1 MLDVA
6 RPAGPDALGAV
17 LGLATADDPAGAM
30 ALARH
35 PPRGEQ
41 PPRRA
46 TRSMRVGVVGEIP
59 PARRSRV
66 GRRPAPVAVGP
77 RDRLGQ
83 RLPDPPRKVGLMR
96 LAPRLV
102 LAFGFV
108 AALSVAGLGVVVRED
123 QRATETDRFEQEVK
137 SACDRVVAEIGRQA
151 ESDRKLVAGECQS
164 GELVDRALIWLEA
177 GALDDEHRLALSRL
191 VPDERQAFD
200 LDELV
205 LATADGD
212 RLGQDPMTLLN
223 LSRSEVAALVG
234 GDVAH
239 FALRV
244 SRDPA
249 QIAVTARCRKPGAGG
264 AAVGL
269 IGARHL
275 APVVERL
282 GKTLDT
288 AVTLG
293 DPPPASSDVAQASCS
308 LRDAAGAS
316 AVVVVSKSKAELLR
330 NLARIDQTTVYAALA
345 ATAVALLLAVLLAR
359 SLGGPIA
366 ELAAE
371 ARKVASGEARP
382 LEVRG
387 AGEIAELAQAFD
399 TMLVDLEATRRRLA
413 ATSRVAAWREVARR
427 VAHEIKNPLA
437 PIRAAVETLRR
448 LRARQDPEFDAY
460 FDQATR
466 TVLDEVARIAG
477 IVTEF
482 TRFARLPPPRP
493 EDFDL
498 VEVARQ
504 VVQMHQAAGAALPTG
519 GAAALPSDGSPS
531 VTLTVK
537 GAPPT
542 VRADR
547 DQITRVLTNL
557 VQNALDAVKDQG
569 QGGRVEL
576 TVGSLGPA
584 QIFVIVSDNGPGL
597 SPAIASRLF
606 EPYATSKPHGTGLGL
621 AIAQRIAI
629 EHDGEL
635 SHLAPL
641 ADGSLPGSGS
651 GSGSGSERSASGAT
665 FRLVLPVRGP
675 QVPADAGAPPSGG
688 SG

>member
-1 MLDVA
+1 
-6 RPAGPDALGAV
+6 
-17 LGLATADDPAGAM
+17 
-30 ALARH
+30 
-35 PPRGEQ
+35 
-41 PPRRA
+41 
-46 TRSMRVGVVGEIP
+46 
-59 PARRSRV
+59 
-66 GRRPAPVAVGP
+66 
-77 RDRLGQ
+77 
-83 RLPDPPRKVGLMR
+83 MR

-102 LAFGFV
+102 IAFGFV

-123 QRATETDRFEQEVK
+123 QRATETKRFEQEVTR
-137 SACDRVVAEIGRQA
+137 ACDRVVAEIGRQG
-151 ESDRKLVAGECQS
+151 ESDRKLVAGACQS

-177 GALDDEHRLALSRL
+177 GTLDDERRLALSRL
-191 VPDERQAFD
+191 VPEERQAFD

-223 LSRSEVAALVG
+223 LPRSDVTALVA

-244 SRDPA
+244 SGDPA
-249 QIAVTARCRKPGAGG
+249 KIALTTRCRKLGAGG
-264 AAVGL
+264 VAVGL
-269 IGARHL
+269 VGARRL
-275 APVVERL
+275 GPVVERL

-288 AVTLG
+288 GVTLG
-293 DPPPASSDVAQASCS
+293 DPPPASSDIAQASCA
-308 LRDAAGAS
+308 LRDASGAS
-316 AVVVVSKSKAELLR
+316 AVVVVSKSKAELQR
-330 NLARIDQTTVYAALA
+330 NLARIDQTTVYAGLA

-382 LEVRG
+382 LRVRG

-493 EDFDL
+493 EELDL

-504 VVQMHQAAGAALPTG
+504 VVQMHESGETGETGETGDAASS
-519 GAAALPSDGSPS
+519 SDARAPRARITLS
-531 VTLTVK
+531 VE
-537 GAPPT
+537 GQPPP

-547 DQITRVLTNL
+547 DQIARVLTNL
-557 VQNALDAVKDQG
+557 VQNALDAVSSQG
-569 QGGRVEL
+569 ASGRVAV
-576 TVGSLGPA
+576 TVGRLDPG
-584 QIFVIVSDNGPGL
+584 QVFVSVTDNGPGL
-597 SPAIASRLF
+597 SPAMAPRLF

-635 SHLAPL
+635 SHLAAKGPEG
-641 ADGSLPGSGS
+641 ARGG
-651 GSGSGSERSASGAT
+651 ERGERAEPRQATRGAT
-665 FRLVLPVRGP
+665 FRLVLPIRGP
-675 QVPADAGAPPSGG
+675 ASPPPPTDTRAPPSGG
-688 SG
+688 SA

>member
-1 MLDVA
+1 
-6 RPAGPDALGAV
+6 
-17 LGLATADDPAGAM
+17 
-30 ALARH
+30 
-35 PPRGEQ
+35 
-41 PPRRA
+41 
-46 TRSMRVGVVGEIP
+46 
-59 PARRSRV
+59 
-66 GRRPAPVAVGP
+66 
-77 RDRLGQ
+77 
-83 RLPDPPRKVGLMR
+83 MR

-102 LAFGFV
+102 IAFGFV
-108 AALSVAGLGVVVRED
+108 AALSVAGLGLVVRED
-123 QRATETDRFEQEVK
+123 QRSTETRRFEQEVT
-137 SACDRVVAEIGRQA
+137 SACDRVVAEIGRQG
-151 ESDRKLVAGECQS
+151 ESDRKLVAGACQS

-177 GALDDEHRLALSRL
+177 GTLDDERRLALSRL
-191 VPDERQAFD
+191 VPEERQAFD

-223 LSRSEVAALVG
+223 LPRAEVTALVA

-239 FALRV
+239 FALRA
-244 SRDPA
+244 SGDPA
-249 QIAVTARCRKPGAGG
+249 KIALTTRCRKPGAGG
-264 AAVGL
+264 VAVGL
-269 IGARHL
+269 VGARHL

-293 DPPPASSDVAQASCS
+293 DPPPASSDVAQASCT
-308 LRDAAGAS
+308 LRDASGSS

-330 NLARIDQTTVYAALA
+330 NLARIDQTTVYAGLA

-382 LEVRG
+382 LRVRG

-399 TMLVDLEATRRRLA
+399 AMLVDLEATRRRLA

-448 LRARQDPEFDAY
+448 LRARKDPEFDAY

-466 TVLDEVARIAG
+466 TVLDEVARISG

-493 EDFDL
+493 EELDL

-504 VVQMHQAAGAALPTG
+504 VVQMHESGETG
-519 GAAALPSDGSPS
+519 KADDAAASGEAHAPRARITLS
-531 VTLTVK
+531 VE
-537 GAPPT
+537 APPPS

-547 DQITRVLTNL
+547 DQIARVLTNL
-557 VQNALDAVKDQG
+557 VQNALDAVSSQG
-569 QGGRVEL
+569 ASGRVAV
-576 TVGSLGPA
+576 TVGSLGPG
-584 QIFVIVSDNGPGL
+584 QVFVSVTDNGPGL
-597 SPAIASRLF
+597 SPAIAPRLF

-635 SHLAPL
+635 SHLAG
-641 ADGSLPGSGS
+641 ADGAEGA
-651 GSGSGSERSASGAT
+651 ERRGAT

-675 QVPADAGAPPSGG
+675 VPPADARGERGKRGDVDAPPSGG
-688 SG
+688 SA

>member
-1 MLDVA
+1 
-6 RPAGPDALGAV
+6 
-17 LGLATADDPAGAM
+17 
-30 ALARH
+30 
-35 PPRGEQ
+35 
-41 PPRRA
+41 
-46 TRSMRVGVVGEIP
+46 
-59 PARRSRV
+59 
-66 GRRPAPVAVGP
+66 
-77 RDRLGQ
+77 
-83 RLPDPPRKVGLMR
+83 MR

-102 LAFGFV
+102 IAFGFV
-108 AALSVAGLGVVVRED
+108 AALSVAGLGLVVRED
-123 QRATETDRFEQEVK
+123 QRTTETRRFEQEVT
-137 SACDRVVAEIGRQA
+137 SACDRVVAEIGRQG
-151 ESDRKLVAGECQS
+151 ESDRKLVAGACQS

-177 GALDDEHRLALSRL
+177 GTLDDERRLALSRL
-191 VPDERQAFD
+191 VPEERQAFD

-223 LSRSEVAALVG
+223 LQRAEVTALVA

-239 FALRV
+239 FALRAPG
-244 SRDPA
+244 DPA
-249 QIAVTARCRKPGAGG
+249 KIALTTRCRKPGAGG
-264 AAVGL
+264 VAVGL
-269 IGARHL
+269 VGARRL
-275 APVVERL
+275 GPVVERL

-288 AVTLG
+288 GVTLG
-293 DPPPASSDVAQASCS
+293 DPPPASSDVAQASCA
-308 LRDAAGAS
+308 LRDASGAS

-330 NLARIDQTTVYAALA
+330 NLARIDQTTVYAGLA

-359 SLGGPIA
+359 SLGGPLA

-382 LEVRG
+382 LRARG

-493 EDFDL
+493 EELDI

-504 VVQMHQAAGAALPTG
+504 VVQMHANGETG
-519 GAAALPSDGSPS
+519 ETGETDAPSSSEAHAPRARITLS
-531 VTLTVK
+531 VE
-537 GAPPT
+537 APPPP

-547 DQITRVLTNL
+547 DQIARVLTNL
-557 VQNALDAVKDQG
+557 VQNALDAVSSQG
-569 QGGRVEL
+569 AAGRVAV
-576 TVGSLGPA
+576 TVGRLDPG
-584 QIFVIVSDNGPGL
+584 QVFVSVTDNGPGL
-597 SPAIASRLF
+597 SPAIAPRLF

-635 SHLAPL
+635 SHLAAKD
-641 ADGSLPGSGS
+641 ADGCERAEPGRPEQREGKP
-651 GSGSGSERSASGAT
+651 GKGAT

-675 QVPADAGAPPSGG
+675 APAADGRPPPADVGAPPSGG
-688 SG
+688 SA